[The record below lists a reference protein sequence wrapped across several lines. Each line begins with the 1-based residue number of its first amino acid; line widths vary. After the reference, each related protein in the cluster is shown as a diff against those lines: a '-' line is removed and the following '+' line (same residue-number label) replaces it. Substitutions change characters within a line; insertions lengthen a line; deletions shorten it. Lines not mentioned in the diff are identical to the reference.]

1 MAQALRGP
9 GEYGSFAEEYNE
21 GRPSFP
27 QWIFDQIVKLAETP
41 SLQERGL
48 VNVLDVGCGT
58 GVATRQLYQNGFKRL
73 IGMDRDS
80 RMIAVANR
88 HKQPSSQIV
97 YLTAPAEEMPFADET
112 FDIVTT
118 FGSLYWFGQEPGWSF
133 DLERVMKRRALFV
146 AADEKLLDLSP
157 EYVNIVQTY
166 APYRTAAAVEPNS
179 LESIL
184 FRSRLEYLR
193 PETGGYLAH
202 RESAVVFSVDQMFR
216 YYMTGSSRSLISP
229 RRIEAF
235 KRDVLEFCKRQADDH
250 GRIPCRFTHSVHFAR
265 AY

>member
-1 MAQALRGP
+1 MAVTMRERGD
-9 GEYGSFAEEYNE
+9 YGSFAQEYDE

-27 QWIFDQIVKLAETP
+27 QWIFDQIIKVAETP

-58 GVATRQLYQNGFKRL
+58 GVATRQLYQSGFNRL
-73 IGMDRDS
+73 IGMDRDC
-80 RMIAVANR
+80 RMIAVANGP
-88 HKQPSSQIV
+88 KQPVSQII
-97 YLTAPAEEMPFADET
+97 YLTTPAEEMPFADET

-146 AADEKLLDLSP
+146 AADEKYLDLSP
-157 EYVNIVQTY
+157 EYTNTVQTY
-166 APYRTAAAVEPNS
+166 APYRTAVAVEANS

-184 FRSRLEYLR
+184 FRSRLEYVH
-193 PETGGYLAH
+193 PEAGGYLPH
-202 RESAVVFSVDQMFR
+202 RESNVVFSVDQMYR
-216 YYMTGSSRSLISP
+216 YYMTGSSRALISP

-235 KRDVLEFCKRQADDH
+235 KRDVLEFCRRQADDH
-250 GRIPCRFTHSVHFAR
+250 GRIPCRFTHSLHFAR